1 MNTKLDSESTEIEE
15 NRAANIENSED
26 NSNDA
31 KENIAIYNPQ
41 QIKRMKEIEEFF
53 TIEKEEEEM
62 NEIKKEANKLLLK
75 RKKEETR
82 VKNKIDKFIE
92 EETQKLRKNT
102 HDINK
107 QLDIYFK
114 NIEKLKERI
123 KKKKLKES
131 QNTNKEEQ

>member
-31 KENIAIYNPQ
+31 KENITIYNQQ

>member
-1 MNTKLDSESTEIEE
+1 MNAKLDSESTEIEE

-31 KENIAIYNPQ
+31 KEDIAIYNPQ

-82 VKNKIDKFIE
+82 VKSKIDKFIE
-92 EETQKLRKNT
+92 EETQKLKKNT
-102 HDINK
+102 YDINK

-114 NIEKLKERI
+114 NIEKLKEKI

-131 QNTNKEEQ
+131 QNINKEEQ

>member
-1 MNTKLDSESTEIEE
+1 MNAKLDSESTETEE
-15 NRAANIENSED
+15 NRAASIENRED
-26 NSNDA
+26 NSNNA
-31 KENIAIYNPQ
+31 KEDITIYNPQ

-102 HDINK
+102 FDINK

-114 NIEKLKERI
+114 NIEKLKEKI